1 VFGIY
6 ESCSVSANIPTHLK
20 GDIMNRRKE
29 IEKAALVA
37 SVIIGVLG
45 AALLGAWAQPR
56 NRSEKQAVLRST
68 IAFVSSRHD
77 PAADPA
83 VDPQRAWLA
92 AEIYLM
98 DGDGTNPRRVTE
110 NAYSDGFPALSPDGT
125 RIVFDSNRLRAEGE
139 AFNTSDLF
147 VMNADG
153 TGQTSLV
160 RGSSATWSPD
170 GKSIA
175 FHASASGKG
184 QPINFL
190 PGAATTDSD
199 IFVMNVGDFLKH
211 RARPKNITNNP
222 AAIDD
227 DPDWSPKGRKIM
239 FTSHAVT
246 DNTDNHVTAE
256 IYVIDA
262 DGTGKPTRLTNN
274 AEEERAPS
282 WSPDGRRIVFC
293 CRRGGPDFEICV
305 MNADGTGQVQLTD
318 NTIGD
323 LTPSWSPDGK
333 KIVFHRRAGARGQFQ
348 LFLIDADGTG
358 EKQLTFPPGLNAFPN
373 WGEVRSRGPAK

>member
-1 VFGIY
+1 
-6 ESCSVSANIPTHLK
+6 
-20 GDIMNRRKE
+20 MNLGKE
-29 IEKAALVA
+29 IAKSALAALTL
-37 SVIIGVLG
+37 IGVLG
-45 AALLGAWAQPR
+45 AALLGAWAQTK
-56 NRSEKQAVLRST
+56 SDGEKQAGLRST
-68 IAFVSSRHD
+68 IAFVSTRHD
-77 PAADPA
+77 PTAIPG
-83 VDPQRAWLA
+83 VDGQRAWLS

-98 DGDGTNPRRVTE
+98 DGDGTNARRLTE
-110 NAYSDGFPALSPDGT
+110 NTYSDGFPALSPDGR

-139 AFNTSDLF
+139 PLNTSDLF

-153 TGQTSLV
+153 TGQTLLT
-160 RGSSATWSPD
+160 RGSSGTWSPD
-170 GKSIA
+170 SRKIA
-175 FHASASGKG
+175 FHASASGTG

-199 IFVMNVGDFLKH
+199 IFVMNVDDFLKK
-211 RARPKNITNNP
+211 RARPKNITNNQ

-227 DPDWSPKGRKIM
+227 DPDWSPRGQQII
-239 FTSHAVT
+239 FTSHAIT

-262 DGTGKPTRLTNN
+262 DGKGKPRRLTNN
-274 AEEERAPS
+274 TEEERAPS

-333 KIVFHRRAGARGQFQ
+333 QIVFHRRVGNQFQ
-348 LFLIDADGTG
+348 LILINADGSR
-358 EKQLTFPPGLNAFPN
+358 EKQLTFPPGLNGFPN
-373 WGEVRSRGPAK
+373 WGEVRGRASTK